1 MWAATPS
8 RCAIRSVLL
17 RLALVVP
24 CACFVLPAAPRAA
37 RPSRLLATLE
47 KPSGPGRLII
57 VRHGET
63 PWNHNDTFTGWA
75 DVDLSERGARSHC
88 CARAAQAR
96 AEVSTPRARARTRI
110 AAALGPSPTPPPFS
124 KVDVAYTSALK
135 RAIR

>member
-75 DVDLSERGARSHC
+75 DVDLSERGVREVSLAAREL
-88 CARAAQAR
+88 RKLGV
-96 AEVSTPRARARTRI
+96 EVSTPRARAQCASR
-110 AAALGPSPTPPPFS
+110 AALRPSRRERGLCG
-124 KVDVAYTSALK
+124 V
-135 RAIR
+135 

>member
-24 CACFVLPAAPRAA
+24 CACFVLPAAPRAT

-57 VRHGET
+57 V
-63 PWNHNDTFTGWA
+63 
-75 DVDLSERGARSHC
+75 DVGLD
-88 CARAAQAR
+88 AQAR
-96 AEVSTPRARARTRI
+96 GYDV
-110 AAALGPSPTPPPFS
+110 ALG
-124 KVDVAYTSALK
+124 VAVLAHGHALVEHSAL
-135 RAIR
+135 RRVGSHRRRRHALLASSPATS